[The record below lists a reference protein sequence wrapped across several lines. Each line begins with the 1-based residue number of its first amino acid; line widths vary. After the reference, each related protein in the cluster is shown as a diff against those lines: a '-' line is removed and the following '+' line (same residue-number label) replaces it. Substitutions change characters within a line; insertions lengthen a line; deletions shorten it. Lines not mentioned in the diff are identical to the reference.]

1 MMPILNNA
9 CVRFRVQQENKT
21 MTTRRR
27 FLAISAAAIA
37 APNLSAA
44 SSIYTWQG
52 AALGARAT
60 LRLAHPN
67 AKEISER
74 VAAEISRLEDIFSL
88 YRAESALFELN
99 RAGALQAP
107 PFELL
112 ECLSVAGSVH
122 AASGGRFDPT
132 IQPLWSAYAEA
143 SALGARPSEQAL
155 GMALG
160 LTGWDR
166 ITFGSEKIVMD
177 KGMSVTLNG
186 IAQGYIAD
194 RISDLL
200 TAEGL
205 TDILIDTGEFRAIG
219 GHPDGGAW
227 QVKLASGGEVPLDT
241 RALATSAPLGTT
253 FDEANLMGH
262 IIDPR
267 NGQPVQSMWQE
278 ITVSASSA
286 ALADALSTSACIFE
300 THSDIVNFLAKFRNV
315 KLESAVTV

>member
-1 MMPILNNA
+1 
-9 CVRFRVQQENKT
+9 

-27 FLAISAAAIA
+27 FLAISAAAA
-37 APNLSAA
+37 CLPSMGNATPM
-44 SSIYTWQG
+44 YTWQG
-52 AALGARAT
+52 TALGARAT
-60 LRLAHPN
+60 LRLDHPD
-67 AKEISER
+67 AKAISAG

-88 YRAESALFELN
+88 YRAESALSELN
-99 RAGALQAP
+99 RASALQQP

-143 SALGARPSEQAL
+143 SAFGRRPSEQAL
-155 GMALG
+155 GRALG

-166 ITFGSEKIVMD
+166 IIFGPEKIAMD
-177 KGMSVTLNG
+177 NGMSVTLNG

-205 TDILIDTGEFRAIG
+205 TDILVDTGEFRAIG
-219 GHPDGGAW
+219 GHPNGGAW
-227 QVKLASGGEVPLDT
+227 PVKLASGGEVPLDT

-253 FDEANLMGH
+253 FDDANLMGH

-267 NGQPVQSMWQE
+267 NGQPVQPMWQE
-278 ITVSASSA
+278 ITVSAPSA
-286 ALADALSTSACIFE
+286 ALADALSTTACIFE
-300 THSDIVNFLAKFRNV
+300 THSGIVNFLAKFRNV
-315 KLESAVTV
+315 KLESAVAS